1 MRTKTVR
8 ILNIVA
14 GILLIAAGIYCLC
27 NEDVAVLSAGLML
40 GIFMLAAGIAEI
52 VVFAGTSGMLIGSGW
67 LLLDGVLTVIM
78 SLFLLF
84 NQWFTLLSLPFLF
97 TVWLMF
103 SGISRFVSAFDLHA
117 LGVRG
122 WGWVLAVGILLMGA
136 EILFYPTAIGS
147 EPILDCDS
155 MPHWRRCMQ
164 GHAAANI
171 MPLIAANR
179 IGTETVQPSED
190 NQQQSSSLTFYGSSF
205 IADETGALVEQADR
219 ENEGVL
225 THTFDLDAIREMR
238 HSWGVFRDRR
248 PEMYGALKSFGR

>member
-52 VVFAGTSGMLIGSGW
+52 VVFAGTSGVLIGSGW
-67 LLLDGVLTVIM
+67 LLLDGVLTMIM

-84 NQWFTLLSLPFLF
+84 NQWFTLLSLPFIF

-122 WGWVLAVGILLMGA
+122 WGWVLAVGILLMVAGF
-136 EILFYPTAIGS
+136 I
-147 EPILDCDS
+147 
-155 MPHWRRCMQ
+155 CMMDPWVS
-164 GHAAANI
+164 AAAV
-171 MPLIAANR
+171 
-179 IGTETVQPSED
+179 GVTVGMVF
-190 NQQQSSSLTFYGSSF
+190 L
-205 IADETGALVEQADR
+205 L
-219 ENEGVL
+219 EGISAIVCACISR
-225 THTFDLDAIREMR
+225 TKDL
-238 HSWGVFRDRR
+238 
-248 PEMYGALKSFGR
+248 

>member
-52 VVFAGTSGMLIGSGW
+52 VVFAGTSGVLIGSGW

-97 TVWLMF
+97 TVWLIF

-122 WGWVLAVGILLMGA
+122 WGWVLAVGILLMVAGF
-136 EILFYPTAIGS
+136 I
-147 EPILDCDS
+147 
-155 MPHWRRCMQ
+155 CMMDPWVS
-164 GHAAANI
+164 AAAV
-171 MPLIAANR
+171 
-179 IGTETVQPSED
+179 GVTV
-190 NQQQSSSLTFYGSSF
+190 G
-205 IADETGALVEQADR
+205 LVFLL
-219 ENEGVL
+219 EGISAIVCACISR
-225 THTFDLDAIREMR
+225 TKDL
-238 HSWGVFRDRR
+238 
-248 PEMYGALKSFGR
+248 

>member
-40 GIFMLAAGIAEI
+40 GIFMLAAGIAKI
-52 VVFAGTSGMLIGSGW
+52 VVFAGTSGVLIGSGW

-117 LGVRG
+117 LGVRS
-122 WGWVLAVGILLMGA
+122 WGWVLAVGILLMVAGF
-136 EILFYPTAIGS
+136 I
-147 EPILDCDS
+147 
-155 MPHWRRCMQ
+155 CMMDPWVS
-164 GHAAANI
+164 AAAV
-171 MPLIAANR
+171 
-179 IGTETVQPSED
+179 GVTV
-190 NQQQSSSLTFYGSSF
+190 G
-205 IADETGALVEQADR
+205 LVFLL
-219 ENEGVL
+219 EGISAIVCACISR
-225 THTFDLDAIREMR
+225 TKDL
-238 HSWGVFRDRR
+238 
-248 PEMYGALKSFGR
+248 

>member
-1 MRTKTVR
+1 MHTKTVR

-40 GIFMLAAGIAEI
+40 GVFMLAAGIAEI
-52 VVFAGTSGMLIGSGW
+52 VVFAGTSGVLISSGW

-84 NQWFTLLSLPFLF
+84 NQWFTLLSLPCIF
-97 TVWLMF
+97 TVWLVF

-136 EILFYPTAIGS
+136 GFI
-147 EPILDCDS
+147 
-155 MPHWRRCMQ
+155 CMMDPWVS
-164 GHAAANI
+164 AAAV
-171 MPLIAANR
+171 
-179 IGTETVQPSED
+179 GVTVGVVF
-190 NQQQSSSLTFYGSSF
+190 L
-205 IADETGALVEQADR
+205 L
-219 ENEGVL
+219 EGISAIVCACISR
-225 THTFDLDAIREMR
+225 TKDL
-238 HSWGVFRDRR
+238 
-248 PEMYGALKSFGR
+248 

>member
-122 WGWVLAVGILLMGA
+122 WGWVLAVGILLMVAGF
-136 EILFYPTAIGS
+136 I
-147 EPILDCDS
+147 
-155 MPHWRRCMQ
+155 CMMDPWVS
-164 GHAAANI
+164 AAAV
-171 MPLIAANR
+171 
-179 IGTETVQPSED
+179 GVTV
-190 NQQQSSSLTFYGSSF
+190 G
-205 IADETGALVEQADR
+205 LVFLL
-219 ENEGVL
+219 EGISAIVCACISR
-225 THTFDLDAIREMR
+225 TKDL
-238 HSWGVFRDRR
+238 
-248 PEMYGALKSFGR
+248 

>member
-1 MRTKTVR
+1 MCTKTVR

-122 WGWVLAVGILLMGA
+122 WGWVLAVGILLMVAGF
-136 EILFYPTAIGS
+136 I
-147 EPILDCDS
+147 
-155 MPHWRRCMQ
+155 CMMDPWVS
-164 GHAAANI
+164 AAAV
-171 MPLIAANR
+171 
-179 IGTETVQPSED
+179 GVTV
-190 NQQQSSSLTFYGSSF
+190 G
-205 IADETGALVEQADR
+205 LVFLL
-219 ENEGVL
+219 EGISAIVCACISR
-225 THTFDLDAIREMR
+225 TKDL
-238 HSWGVFRDRR
+238 
-248 PEMYGALKSFGR
+248 

>member
-40 GIFMLAAGIAEI
+40 GVFMLAAGIAEI
-52 VVFAGTSGMLIGSGW
+52 VVFAGTSGVLIGSGW

-122 WGWVLAVGILLMGA
+122 WGWVLAVGILLMVAGF
-136 EILFYPTAIGS
+136 I
-147 EPILDCDS
+147 
-155 MPHWRRCMQ
+155 CMMDPWVS
-164 GHAAANI
+164 AAAV
-171 MPLIAANR
+171 
-179 IGTETVQPSED
+179 GVTV
-190 NQQQSSSLTFYGSSF
+190 G
-205 IADETGALVEQADR
+205 LVFLL
-219 ENEGVL
+219 EGISAIVCACISR
-225 THTFDLDAIREMR
+225 TKDL
-238 HSWGVFRDRR
+238 
-248 PEMYGALKSFGR
+248 

>member
-52 VVFAGTSGMLIGSGW
+52 VVFAGTSGVLIGSGW

-122 WGWVLAVGILLMGA
+122 WGWVLAVGILLMVAGF
-136 EILFYPTAIGS
+136 L
-147 EPILDCDS
+147 
-155 MPHWRRCMQ
+155 CMMDPWVS
-164 GHAAANI
+164 AAAV
-171 MPLIAANR
+171 
-179 IGTETVQPSED
+179 GVTV
-190 NQQQSSSLTFYGSSF
+190 G
-205 IADETGALVEQADR
+205 LVFLL
-219 ENEGVL
+219 EGISAIVCACISR
-225 THTFDLDAIREMR
+225 TKDL
-238 HSWGVFRDRR
+238 
-248 PEMYGALKSFGR
+248 

>member
-52 VVFAGTSGMLIGSGW
+52 VVFAGTSGVLIGSGW

-122 WGWVLAVGILLMGA
+122 WGWVLAVGILLMVAGF
-136 EILFYPTAIGS
+136 I
-147 EPILDCDS
+147 
-155 MPHWRRCMQ
+155 CMMDPWVS
-164 GHAAANI
+164 AAAV
-171 MPLIAANR
+171 
-179 IGTETVQPSED
+179 GVTV
-190 NQQQSSSLTFYGSSF
+190 G
-205 IADETGALVEQADR
+205 LVFLL
-219 ENEGVL
+219 EGIS
-225 THTFDLDAIREMR
+225 AIVCACISRTK
-238 HSWGVFRDRR
+238 DI
-248 PEMYGALKSFGR
+248 